1 MRRLVALGSL
11 VLFTAFTATAL
22 TPRPLPGPG
31 AIKDMLEGMF
41 RAIDA
46 GDRPAAKACLADDCP
61 YPVQLRGLDP
71 NKQPVAIEG
80 VDAARKYLDSL
91 FDALAKDHMKVASK
105 ITKIHAEC
113 YSPDLGYATLEF
125 TQTFTAGDKTGT
137 SSYRA
142 TVLVHWGKD
151 QSKGPKIFHWH
162 SSMAPSTEKNEKN
175 EKNEKK

>member
-1 MRRLVALGSL
+1 MHRLVGFGSL
-11 VLFTAFTATAL
+11 VLFTAFATTAL
-22 TPRPLPGPG
+22 TPRPPAGPG

-61 YPVQLRGLDP
+61 YPVQIYDMDP
-71 NKQPVAIEG
+71 ANQPVAIEG

-91 FDALAKDHMKVASK
+91 FDALAKDHMQVASK
-105 ITKIHAEC
+105 ITKIHPDC
-113 YSPDLGYATLEF
+113 NSPDLGYATLEF

-142 TVLVHWGKD
+142 TALVHWGKD

-162 SSMAPSTEKNEKN
+162 S
-175 EKNEKK
+175 

>member
-1 MRRLVALGSL
+1 MRRLIGIGSL
-11 VLFTAFTATAL
+11 VLLTAFTATAL
-22 TPRPLPGPG
+22 TPRPLAGPG

-46 GDRPAAKACLADDCP
+46 GDRPAAKACLAEDCP
-61 YPVQLRGLDP
+61 YPVQIYDMDP
-71 NKQPVAIEG
+71 NNQPVAIEG

-91 FDALAKDHMKVASK
+91 FDALAKDHIKVASK
-105 ITKIHAEC
+105 ITKIHPDC
-113 YSPDLGYATLEF
+113 NSPDLGYATLEL
-125 TQTFTAGDKTGT
+125 TQTFTTGDTTAT

-162 SSMAPSTEKNEKN
+162 SSMAPGTDAKGD
-175 EKNEKK
+175 KK

>member
-1 MRRLVALGSL
+1 MRRLVGLGSL
-11 VLFTAFTATAL
+11 VLLAALTTTAL
-22 TPRPLPGPG
+22 TPRPLAGPA

-61 YPVQLRGLDP
+61 YPVQIFDMDP
-71 NKQPVAIEG
+71 NNQPVAIEG

-91 FDALAKDHMKVASK
+91 FDALAKDHIKVASK
-105 ITKIHAEC
+105 ITKIHPDC
-113 YSPDLGYATLEF
+113 NSPDLGYATLEF
-125 TQTFTAGDKTGT
+125 TQTFKAGDTTAT

-162 SSMAPSTEKNEKN
+162 SSLAPAPETKGDAKGD
-175 EKNEKK
+175 KK